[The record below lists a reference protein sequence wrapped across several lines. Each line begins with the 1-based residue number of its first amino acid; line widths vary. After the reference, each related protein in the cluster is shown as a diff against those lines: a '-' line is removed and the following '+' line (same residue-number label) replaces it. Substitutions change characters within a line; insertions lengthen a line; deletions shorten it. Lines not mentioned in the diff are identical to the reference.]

1 MFGATKAY
9 SEKNSEYYGGLI
21 LKQEVSGEAHP
32 ANHCFVVGSVLCWAA
47 LSAVHGLWHSKWLI
61 EMHNEEC
68 EPIFLTFFVTLGV
81 FLLLAARKPIQ
92 YRLVI
97 AFAAWH
103 SLAHSAT
110 MLIQTV
116 EAYRHGLHGITK
128 M

>member
-1 MFGATKAY
+1 LLYPLYTD
-9 SEKNSEYYGGLI
+9 
-21 LKQEVSGEAHP
+21 
-32 ANHCFVVGSVLCWAA
+32 
-47 LSAVHGLWHSKWLI
+47 LWHSKWLI

-68 EPIFLTFFVTLGV
+68 EPMFLTFFVTLGV

-116 EAYRHGLHGITK
+116 EAYRHGAPRDYKDVILFGLIGIVVLLMVPSK
-128 M
+128 EEAAAIA